1 MKASIEVKDNVI
13 LRCFK
18 GDVYFEDIIDSWNE
32 IFSRY
37 ESLTSY
43 QGIVT
48 DFLDATM
55 HHEDKNLNLLVEYLM
70 GYLDRMA
77 GMKIAIV
84 MDTPQVTNTI
94 IMGHKIKQL
103 QIRPFS
109 TREGALR
116 WVTL

>member
-1 MKASIEVKDNVI
+1 MKASIEVNDNVI

-37 ESLTSY
+37 ENLTSFN
-43 QGIVT
+43 GIVT
-48 DFLDATM
+48 DFLDATL
-55 HHEDKNLNLLVEYLM
+55 HHEDKNLN
-70 GYLDRMA
+70 
-77 GMKIAIV
+77 IAIV

-94 IMGHKIKQL
+94 MMARKMIQL

-109 TREGALR
+109 TREAAMNWIIL
-116 WVTL
+116 